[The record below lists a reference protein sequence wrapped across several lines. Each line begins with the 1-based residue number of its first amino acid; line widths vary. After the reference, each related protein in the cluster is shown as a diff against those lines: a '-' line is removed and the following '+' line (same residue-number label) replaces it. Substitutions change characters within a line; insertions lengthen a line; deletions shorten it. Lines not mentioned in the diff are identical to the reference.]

1 VGIYMLMLTGFWEN
15 AFRNIFFFIDK
26 VIYKFIPVIYDF
38 VQVLAKQEL
47 LKQPTIQKFANN
59 VYALLAIFMLFRLAF
74 VLLNAIIDPDKL
86 ADKSKGFGNIMTR
99 FITGMFLIVIIP
111 WAFEYA
117 FKVQDMI
124 LSKNL
129 MTKVVFGSSTG
140 ESTTAGYTLSRTALS
155 AFYYC
160 DNPVSSPT
168 TDSTTGNVIMRYTCD
183 LDNGYIFAFGSDDS
197 QRSKGWSTLTDSLNT
212 DNGSGDYKFYYSAGI
227 STACG
232 IVILLMLISLSID
245 VAVRVVKLAFLQLM
259 TPVAVVGYIEP
270 GGKRFQEWLKITIST
285 YLNLFMRLL
294 AISIAAYIISLVDPN
309 KFTPVDLE
317 GNPITSFLLSSF
329 VRIFIILGC
338 LIFIKE
344 GPKMLSD
351 ILGIK
356 DVGLGGL
363 NPLKKLGGMAGAGFI
378 GGATA
383 LGMKGVGGVAGGA
396 AGGIAARLKG
406 GSFWAGAG
414 QGANKGFGNIKLK
427 DAYKGGISGIG
438 KSLSAGTFGAM
449 GKGRDYAASKVTG
462 KDEKLGAINSIK
474 KGMASTASEMHVK
487 AVDKHDTD
495 RWEKMGKKGTYSP
508 EYQKALDNIKNAKD
522 QLKARE
528 DAKSYWQGL
537 YANNPTGSYLGADGN
552 TYSFKEAY
560 ERSNGN
566 VNAAQKNVDYFKGEL
581 DSMNKL
587 DAFKSDAET
596 KAFVDRMSSED
607 DYAKINSLIEQEKS
621 GTLPYNEYNSEG
633 VDKRKVK
640 PVVDYASDV
649 GTKTS
654 GPSAASE
661 FKTENGEV
669 KTKSG
674 IVMPGGYNPNDPRNK

>member
-1 VGIYMLMLTGFWEN
+1 MLMLAGFWED
-15 AFRNIFFFIDK
+15 AFRYIFFFIDK

-129 MTKVVFGSSTG
+129 MTKVIFGSSTG

-160 DNPVSSPT
+160 DNPQEGDPT
-168 TDSTTGNVIMRYTCD
+168 YTEAGNEIKHYICD
-183 LDNGYIFAFGSDDS
+183 LDNGYVFAFGSNDD
-197 QRSKGWSTLTDSLNT
+197 QRSQGWSTLTDNLNKK
-212 DNGSGDYKFYYSAGI
+212 SGNEYIYYYSAGI

-245 VAVRVVKLAFLQLM
+245 VAVRVVKLAFLQLI

-285 YLNLFMRLL
+285 YLNLFIRLL

-317 GNPITSFLLSSF
+317 GNPIPSFLLSSF
-329 VRIFIILGC
+329 VRVFIILGC

-356 DVGLGGL
+356 DAGLGGL

-383 LGMKGVGGVAGGA
+383 LGMKGIGGIAGGA
-396 AGGIAARLKG
+396 AGGIAARAKG

-414 QGANKGFGNIKLK
+414 QGAKTGFGNIKLK
-427 DAYKGGISGIG
+427 DAYKGGIGGLG

-449 GKGRDYAASKVTG
+449 GKGRDYAAGKVTG
-462 KDEKLGAINSIK
+462 KDEKLGVINSIK

-487 AVDKHDTD
+487 ATDKHDAE
-495 RWEKMGKKGTYSP
+495 RWKNMGGKGTYSP
-508 EYQKALDNIKNAKD
+508 EYQKALNNITEAKK

-537 YANNPTGSYLGADGN
+537 YANNPAGSYLGTDN
-552 TYSFKEAY
+552 KTYTFKEAY
-560 ERSNGN
+560 ERANGN
-566 VNAAQKNVDYFKGEL
+566 AIAAQKNVDYFKGEL

-596 KAFVDRMSSED
+596 KAFVDRMKSED
-607 DYAKINSLIEQEKS
+607 DYAKINEAIKQEEDGK
-621 GTLPYNEYNSEG
+621 LPYNKYD
-633 VDKRKVK
+633 DKGEDNRKVK
-640 PVVDYASDV
+640 PVVGYVKDSV
-649 GTKTS
+649 SETS
-654 GPSAASE
+654 RPSTASE

-674 IVMPGGYNPNDPRNK
+674 ITMPGGYNPNDPRNK